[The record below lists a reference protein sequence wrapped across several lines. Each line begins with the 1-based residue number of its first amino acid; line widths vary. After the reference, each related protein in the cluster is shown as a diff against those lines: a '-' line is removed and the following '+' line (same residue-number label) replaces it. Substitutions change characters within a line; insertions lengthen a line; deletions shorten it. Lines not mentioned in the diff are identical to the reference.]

1 MQRLRWGFMNWGHVW
16 MTVFCMSH
24 FWLWTI
30 IQWQKMLQGQKYIGV
45 FHKLCWQDFTHYWL
59 PTHPICAEIPLNT
72 KMRENL
78 HTVDISSSIHLS
90 GLVNVV
96 CECLLAQ
103 KNAGWPKVLFRQL
116 IGFKNIAKIFIDCW
130 TVHLKTESDPIFTPT
145 PSTFWWQLEKSTL
158 FRSNYK
164 EISTMETV
172 GRDRGA

>member
-1 MQRLRWGFMNWGHVW
+1 MKRWFLQLLLTRWEIAAAALGFYELGTRLNDSFLHESLLALNNYSVTKNVAGAKIHWGLSQ
-16 MTVFCMSH
+16 T
-24 FWLWTI
+24 
-30 IQWQKMLQGQKYIGV
+30 MLTRFYPLLTTYPP
-45 FHKLCWQDFTHYWL
+45 HLCRNSF
-59 PTHPICAEIPLNT
+59 T

-145 PSTFWWQLEKSTL
+145 PSTFWCLWWQFEKSTL
-158 FRSNYK
+158 FGS
-164 EISTMETV
+164 M
-172 GRDRGA
+172 